1 MFSRFTGTKKPV
13 EPQENKPIDTS
24 RLQTHISSLDAKE
37 NSITQKIQEIDNQLA
52 TFVILLIQS
61 NV

>member
-13 EPQENKPIDTS
+13 EPKENKPIDTS

>member
-37 NSITQKIQEIDNQLA
+37 NNITQKIQEIDNQLA

>member
-1 MFSRFTGTKKPV
+1 MIPRFFVTRKPV

-37 NSITQKIQEIDNQLA
+37 NNITQKIQEIDNQLA
-52 TFVILLIQS
+52 TFVFLLIQS